1 MKRKMTTRKLAFAT
15 ALSVLLAT
23 GCSSDDAGKPAAPPE
38 PEKPIAVTQSDRPAW
53 YTANPEGRDGD
64 TGVSSETFR
73 LEFFGWGE
81 QNDKQF
87 TMTLPQHTSGFRRA
101 ILAYRMGGWNKGPS
115 EWDNTTMLF
124 VRNKADGQWYE
135 LARAFTPYGGGFNSK
150 WSKTFYLDVTEYL
163 PMLSG
168 ETEFRLYY
176 GGFDANDERAH
187 TVTFGFNFY
196 DGTPERNVV
205 YTAKVY
211 DSGSTGNTGY
221 RGWAYGVASAPI
233 EADERLGLRE
243 FDLPAGVRSLELK
256 VSISGH
262 GHDLGDFPDR
272 ANYQKNNAAE
282 FVENTYKIVLNG
294 ELQSATGRIFYSNA
308 DNYWQSGTYLYDR
321 ANWGPGNPLSVH
333 YWDIA
338 NLPAKGG
345 KMTLDLNLERFV
357 STMDTV
363 NAEGVAQYIVEVDL
377 FGYDR

>member
-1 MKRKMTTRKLAFAT
+1 MKQKMTRLQLVFAA
-15 ALSVLLAT
+15 ALTVLLAT
-23 GCSSDDAGKPAAPPE
+23 GCSSDDTGKPATPPE
-38 PEKPIAVTQSDRPAW
+38 PEKPVTAVQSDRPAW
-53 YTANPEGRDGD
+53 YTANPEGRKGD
-64 TGVSSETFR
+64 TEVSSETYR

-81 QNDKQF
+81 QDDKQF
-87 TMTLPQHTSGFRRA
+87 TMTLPQNTGNFRRA
-101 ILAYRMGGWNKGPS
+101 ILSYRMGSWNKGPS

-124 VRNKADGQWYE
+124 IRNKADGQWYE
-135 LARAFTPYGGGFNSK
+135 LARAFTPYGGGFNST
-150 WSKTFYLDVTEYL
+150 WQKTFFLDVTEYL

-168 ETEFRLYY
+168 ETQFRLYY
-176 GGFDANDERAH
+176 GGFDATDERAH
-187 TVTFGFNFY
+187 TVTLGFNYY

-211 DSGSTGNTGY
+211 DSSSTGNTGY
-221 RGWAYGVASAPI
+221 RGWAYGVADAPI
-233 EADERLGLRE
+233 EAGERLGLRE
-243 FDLPAGVRSLELK
+243 FDLPAEVRSLALK

-272 ANYQKNNAAE
+272 ADYQKNNAAE

-294 ELQSATGRIFYSNA
+294 ETQPATGRIFYSNA
-308 DNYWQSGTYLYDR
+308 DNYWQAGTYLYDR
-321 ANWGPGNPLSVH
+321 ANWGPGNPLYIH

-345 KMTLDLNLERFV
+345 KMTLDLDLERFV
-357 STMDTV
+357 STKDAV